1 MLGYVVMKKL
11 IKYMGFLQKGMSG
24 MKFYY
29 VKCEILKRYAEF
41 IVMFESN
48 S

>member
-1 MLGYVVMKKL
+1 MLSYEEIDQVP
-11 IKYMGFLQKGMSG
+11 GFPTKRDMLG

-41 IVMFESN
+41 IMMFESN